1 MAEKR
6 SGRGRMA
13 AARTT
18 GAQSRKTAQRSGRS
32 EADRRRR
39 VHGQNFLVDRETV
52 QRFVR
57 FADPDPGEVVLEV
70 GAGNGAITRELAR
83 LCRRVVAYEIDRHF
97 ADRLREATAE
107 DPRIEVVAGD
117 FLKTSQPKVPFSVVG
132 NIPFGNTADIVDW
145 CLNARR
151 LRTTTLVTQLEYA
164 RKRTGGYRRWS
175 RLTVATWPEVEWRM
189 GERISRRWF
198 RPVPAVDSA
207 VLRLERRPVP
217 LIPPG
222 LMHDFRDLVETG
234 FTGKGG
240 SLDASLRRRFPA
252 RRVAAGFRRA
262 RLEQGVVVAYVTPG
276 QWITL
281 FEELHGR

>member
-1 MAEKR
+1 
-6 SGRGRMA
+6 
-13 AARTT
+13 
-18 GAQSRKTAQRSGRS
+18 
-32 EADRRRR
+32 
-39 VHGQNFLVDRETV
+39 
-52 QRFVR
+52 
-57 FADPDPGEVVLEV
+57 
-70 GAGNGAITRELAR
+70 
-83 LCRRVVAYEIDRHF
+83 
-97 ADRLREATAE
+97 
-107 DPRIEVVAGD
+107 
-117 FLKTSQPKVPFSVVG
+117 
-132 NIPFGNTADIVDW
+132 
-145 CLNARR
+145 
-151 LRTTTLVTQLEYA
+151 
-164 RKRTGGYRRWS
+164 
-175 RLTVATWPEVEWRM
+175 M